1 VLKQRFEVATAVH
14 ASTALRRQQAGS
26 CAVLKF
32 EPSVLED
39 VPLII
44 QWQLVDESKADSLPF
59 EFWLTGSADNP
70 LTCKVCDSEGVVLFL
85 RMDREGTSG
94 LRMHTL
100 FAVDNKTN
108 RKRIA
113 SLLGTYFQ
121 GFAQQMRQ
129 FGDAITFESTS
140 PHLVNFMYLLG
151 FRHVSGDDYRLGLVG
166 L

>member
-1 VLKQRFEVATAVH
+1 
-14 ASTALRRQQAGS
+14 
-26 CAVLKF
+26 VLKF

-39 VPLII
+39 VPLIVE
-44 QWQLVDESKADSLPF
+44 WQLSDASKADDLQF
-59 EFWLTGSADNP
+59 QFWLTGIADVP
-70 LTCKVCDSEGVVLFL
+70 VICKVCDAEGVVLFL
-85 RMDREGTSG
+85 RMDREGTG

-100 FAVDNKTN
+100 FLPDSKEG

-113 SLLGTYFQ
+113 TLLGNYFL
-121 GFAQQMRQ
+121 GFAERMKE
-129 FGDAITFESTS
+129 FGDSIVFESTS